1 MTSPSPTPAD
11 RFEDDGRYRAA
22 VDLTLSQLID
32 QIDELDAEI
41 DARLMPGNLQV
52 VFEDDGS
59 TFILSQQTPTHELW
73 LSANLRAWHFRW
85 RGGRWVERDTAEPM
99 LTLLSRLFA
108 EKTAQPVSFDEAP

>member
-1 MTSPSPTPAD
+1 MSSPSPAPAD

-22 VDLTLSQLID
+22 VDRALSQLIE
-32 QIDELDAEI
+32 QIDELGGDI

-52 VFEDDGS
+52 VFEADGS

-99 LTLLSRLFA
+99 LPLLSRLFA
-108 EKTAQPVSFDEAP
+108 EKTAQPVTFTEAP